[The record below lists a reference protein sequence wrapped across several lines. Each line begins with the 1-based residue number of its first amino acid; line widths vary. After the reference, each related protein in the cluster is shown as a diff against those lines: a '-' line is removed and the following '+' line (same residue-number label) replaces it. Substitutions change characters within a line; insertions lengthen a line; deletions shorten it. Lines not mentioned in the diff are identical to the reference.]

1 MQQLRPGEAV
11 VLPKIEEEILGY
23 WDKIDAFQE
32 SLRRTEG
39 LPEFSFFDGPPFATG
54 LPHYGH
60 LLAGTIKDIV
70 TRYWSLNGFHV
81 TRRFGWD
88 THGLP
93 VEHEVD
99 KMLGIKSPEDV
110 EKMGIDKYN
119 ATCRGIVMRYSKE
132 WEHTVKRCGRWI
144 DFENDYKTLNPS
156 FMETEWWVFSQL
168 WEKGLVYS
176 GVKVMPY
183 SIGCATPLSN
193 FEANSNYKE
202 VYDNCVVVGFR
213 RKDKPDHEFVAWTT
227 TPWTLPSNLGLVVNA
242 DMEYVTLKCLAT
254 GRIYTLMKGRES
266 EVFPPQKGKPS
277 KDQYEVLETCKGSD
291 LVGIEY
297 EPLFPYFS
305 SFGAEDETLHPFRVV
320 ADPYVTSD
328 SGTGIVHCAPYF
340 GEDDYRVGLANGIIK
355 KDTTP
360 VCPVD
365 DVGCLAPQVTDF
377 AGLLVTDPETNK
389 KIIAHLKEKGK
400 LIRSGTVKHKY
411 PYCWRSDTPL
421 IYKAVPSWFVRVEQV
436 KDRLIANNASPEC
449 KWVPTA
455 IQEKRFHNWLAN
467 ARDWAISRNRFWG
480 TPIPVW
486 QSEDGTQSV
495 CIGSIAQ
502 LEELRLKG
510 EGVDNTPITD
520 LHRDKIDSILIPD
533 PRGPTFPPMHR
544 IKPVFDCWFESGSMP
559 YAQRHYPFENKEAFE
574 KTFPADFIAEGLDQT
589 RGWFYTLLILS
600 TILFDT
606 FPARHVIVN
615 GLILA
620 ADGEKMS
627 KSKRNYPDP
636 SLILDKYGAD
646 ALRLYLINSPAVRA
660 DPLLFNEKGVEAVA
674 RDVLVPLVNVYRFF
688 LENVERYERTSGN
701 HFKYEGNVTMNSS
714 KPHALDLFLRRTQ
727 DKLIEDIRK
736 EMEVYHLYSV
746 LPKILTFVDH
756 LSRWYIRLDKGRGK
770 GERGIDEQLSL
781 LHTLYDS
788 LLCTVRVL
796 SPFCPFI
803 TEWMYQ
809 NLRKAMPEDSELNV
823 PSVHFLRF
831 PEVSKHTQSAE
842 EEKEEKKLVEGVECM
857 FSVINVGRAARSK
870 GQISLK
876 LPLRCAHVCC
886 HDAEMIK
893 ALEDEALLEYIRS
906 ELNVLSVE
914 LTTDEAAFATLSLK
928 PSYREIGAKFGKGT
942 KAVIAALP
950 KLSQDEIRQ
959 FRKEGHLLV
968 AGEYDITLDECSV
981 VFQPIATEREAV
993 SASEGGLFVELD
1005 IRTDHELVTLGLRR
1019 FMRTAVQQLRK
1030 ASKCSP
1036 SDKCVCLVVP
1046 PESYGETGLDGDVFE
1061 EACKYVAEELKAN
1074 TEIKVVDVE
1083 EVEKRKADDEKKSE
1097 KQEGVCDYKG
1107 VKAQLLLS
1115 VLGE

>member
-1 MQQLRPGEAV
+1 M
-11 VLPKIEEEILGY
+11 Y
-23 WDKIDAFQE
+23 
-32 SLRRTEG
+32 
-39 LPEFSFFDGPPFATG
+39 
-54 LPHYGH
+54 
-60 LLAGTIKDIV
+60 
-70 TRYWSLNGFHV
+70 
-81 TRRFGWD
+81 D
-88 THGLP
+88 T
-93 VEHEVD
+93 
-99 KMLGIKSPEDV
+99 
-110 EKMGIDKYN
+110 
-119 ATCRGIVMRYSKE
+119 
-132 WEHTVKRCGRWI
+132 
-144 DFENDYKTLNPS
+144 
-156 FMETEWWVFSQL
+156 
-168 WEKGLVYS
+168 
-176 GVKVMPY
+176 
-183 SIGCATPLSN
+183 
-193 FEANSNYKE
+193 
-202 VYDNCVVVGFR
+202 CVVVGFR
-213 RKDKPDHEFVAWTT
+213 RRDRPERELVAWTT
-227 TPWTLPSNLGLVVNA
+227 TPWTLPSNLALVVNA
-242 DMEYVTLKCLAT
+242 DMEYVTLRCRAT
-254 GRIYTLMKGRES
+254 GRVYTLMKGREA
-266 EVFPPQKGKPS
+266 EVFPPQKGRAS
-277 KDQYEVLETCKGSD
+277 SDQYEVLETCRGSD
-291 LVGIEY
+291 LVGVEY
-297 EPLFPYFS
+297 EPLFPYFA
-305 SFGAEDETLHPFRVV
+305 SFGEGDEALHPFRVV
-320 ADPYVTSD
+320 ADPYVASD

-340 GEDDYRVGLANGIIK
+340 GEDDYRVGLANGIIG
-355 KDTTP
+355 KDTAP

-365 DVGCLAPQVTDF
+365 DVGCLAPQVADF

-389 KIIAHLKEKGK
+389 RITAHLKESGR
-400 LIRSGTVKHKY
+400 LVRSGSVKHKY

-421 IYKAVPSWFVRVEQV
+421 IYKAVPSWFVRVEQIR
-436 KDRLIANNASPEC
+436 DRLIANNASPEC
-449 KWVPTA
+449 RWVPPA
-455 IQEKRFHNWLAN
+455 IQERRFHNWLAN

-495 CIGSIAQ
+495 CVGSIAQ
-502 LEELRLKG
+502 LEALRLRG
-510 EGVDNTPITD
+510 EGVDSTPVTD
-520 LHRDKIDSILIPD
+520 LHRDRIDSILIPD
-533 PRGPTFPPMHR
+533 PRGPAFPPMRR

-574 KTFPADFIAEGLDQT
+574 RTFPADFIAEGLDQT
-589 RGWFYTLLILS
+589 RGWFYTLLVLS

-660 DPLLFNEKGVEAVA
+660 EPLLFNEKGVEAVA

-688 LENVERYERTSGN
+688 LENVERYERASGSR
-701 HFKYEGNVTMNSS
+701 FRCMGEAAASPSPSS
-714 KPHALDLFLRRTQ
+714 RPHALDLFLRRTQ
-727 DKLIEDIRK
+727 DRLIEDIRR
-736 EMEVYHLYSV
+736 EMEVYHLYAV

-770 GERGIDEQLSL
+770 GERGTDEQLSL

-796 SPFCPFI
+796 SPFCPFV

-809 NLRKAMPEDSELNV
+809 NLRRALPEDSELNV

-831 PEVSKHTQSAE
+831 PEVSRDGQSTAGARE
-842 EEKEEKKLVEGVECM
+842 EEEALVEGVECM

-886 HDAEMIK
+886 HDAKMIR

-906 ELNVLSVE
+906 ELNVLSVD

-950 KLSQDEIRQ
+950 RLSQDEIRR
-959 FRKEGHLLV
+959 FRRDGHLLV
-968 AGEYDITLDECSV
+968 AGEYDITPDECSV

-1005 IRTDHELVTLGLRR
+1005 IRTDRELVALGLRR

-1036 SDKCVCLVVP
+1036 SDRCVCLVVP
-1046 PESYGETGLDGDVFE
+1046 PVSYGETGLDAAAFE
-1061 EACKYVAEELKAN
+1061 EACRHVAEELKAN
-1074 TEIKVVDVE
+1074 TEISVVDAE
-1083 EVEKRKADDEKKSE
+1083 EVEKRRKEE
-1097 KQEGVCDYKG
+1097 GEHGRVQEGVCDYMG
-1107 VKAQLLLS
+1107 VKAQLLLC
-1115 VLGE
+1115 VLGVSL